1 MNIKLIKRNTNMDR
15 KKLSL
20 RIESNNDS
28 VCNRNI
34 NCLTMHK
41 LKKMVI
47 ISLTL
52 DKTKIMN
59 KIFLILTIFLGF
71 TLNSFSQDLSQPKG
85 GGTLDIVLISPDD
98 GYSIMNFEGQIS
110 GYGSVFVKFKV
121 SSINT
126 SKTSGTLDGQARTI
140 LEDGTLITSPV
151 KGTWK
156 RNGELMKFYFTD
168 AINNG
173 AMNFVMWD
181 VKLLEKKA
189 EVKYFELHGSD
200 N

>member
-1 MNIKLIKRNTNMDR
+1 MKNIIF
-15 KKLSL
+15 
-20 RIESNNDS
+20 
-28 VCNRNI
+28 
-34 NCLTMHK
+34 
-41 LKKMVI
+41 I
-47 ISLTL
+47 ISLF
-52 DKTKIMN
+52 
-59 KIFLILTIFLGF
+59 FLI
-71 TLNSFSQDLSQPKG
+71 NSYSQDLSQPKG
-85 GGTLDIVLISPDD
+85 GGTLDIVLVSPGE

-121 SSINT
+121 SSINS
-126 SKTSGTLDGQARTI
+126 SKTSGTLDGQGRTI
-140 LEDGTLITSPV
+140 LEDGTLITTPL

-181 VKLLEKKA
+181 VKLLDKKA
-189 EVKYFELHGSD
+189 VVQYFELHGSD

>member
-1 MNIKLIKRNTNMDR
+1 MKNIFL
-15 KKLSL
+15 L
-20 RIESNNDS
+20 
-28 VCNRNI
+28 
-34 NCLTMHK
+34 LT
-41 LKKMVI
+41 
-47 ISLTL
+47 ISLA
-52 DKTKIMN
+52 
-59 KIFLILTIFLGF
+59 F

-85 GGTLDIVLISPDD
+85 GGTLDIVLISPND

-121 SSINT
+121 SSIT
-126 SKTSGTLDGQARTI
+126 SSKTSGTLDGHGRTI
-140 LEDGTLITSPV
+140 LEDGTLITTPL

-156 RNGELMKFYFTD
+156 RNGGLMKFYFTD

-189 EVKYFELHGSD
+189 EVKYFELHGSE

>member
-1 MNIKLIKRNTNMDR
+1 M
-15 KKLSL
+15 KKIL
-20 RIESNNDS
+20 
-28 VCNRNI
+28 
-34 NCLTMHK
+34 
-41 LKKMVI
+41 
-47 ISLTL
+47 
-52 DKTKIMN
+52 
-59 KIFLILTIFLGF
+59 LILTVSLSF
-71 TLNSFSQDLSQPKG
+71 TFNSFSQDLSQPKG

-98 GYSIMNFEGQIS
+98 GHSIMNFEGQIS

-121 SSINT
+121 SSIST
-126 SKTSGTLDGQARTI
+126 SKTNGTLDGQGRTI
-140 LEDGTLITSPV
+140 LEDGTLITTPL

-173 AMNFVMWD
+173 AINFVMWD

-200 N
+200 S

>member
-1 MNIKLIKRNTNMDR
+1 MNIKLIKRKTNMDR

-20 RIESNNDS
+20 MIESNNDS

-34 NCLTMHK
+34 NCLTMYK

-59 KIFLILTIFLGF
+59 KIFLILTIFLSF

-121 SSINT
+121 SS
-126 SKTSGTLDGQARTI
+126 TLDGQARTI

-200 N
+200 S

>member
-1 MNIKLIKRNTNMDR
+1 MKNLIF
-15 KKLSL
+15 
-20 RIESNNDS
+20 
-28 VCNRNI
+28 
-34 NCLTMHK
+34 
-41 LKKMVI
+41 I
-47 ISLTL
+47 ISLF
-52 DKTKIMN
+52 
-59 KIFLILTIFLGF
+59 FLI
-71 TLNSFSQDLSQPKG
+71 NSYSQDLSQPKG
-85 GGTLDIVLISPDD
+85 GGTLDIVLVSPGD

-121 SSINT
+121 SSINS
-126 SKTSGTLDGQARTI
+126 SKTSGTLDGQGRTI
-140 LEDGTLITSPV
+140 LEDGTLITTPL

-181 VKLLEKKA
+181 VKLFDKKA
-189 EVKYFELHGSD
+189 VVQYFELHGSD

>member
-1 MNIKLIKRNTNMDR
+1 M
-15 KKLSL
+15 KKIFLL
-20 RIESNNDS
+20 
-28 VCNRNI
+28 
-34 NCLTMHK
+34 L
-41 LKKMVI
+41 L
-47 ISLTL
+47 ISLT
-52 DKTKIMN
+52 
-59 KIFLILTIFLGF
+59 F
-71 TLNSFSQDLSQPKG
+71 TFNSYSQDLSQPKG
-85 GGTLDIVLISPDD
+85 GGTLDIVLVSPGD

-126 SKTSGTLDGQARTI
+126 SKTSGTLDGQGRTI
-140 LEDGTLITSPV
+140 LEDGTLISTPL

-189 EVKYFELHGSD
+189 EVKYFELHSAD

>member
-1 MNIKLIKRNTNMDR
+1 M
-15 KKLSL
+15 KKIFLL
-20 RIESNNDS
+20 
-28 VCNRNI
+28 
-34 NCLTMHK
+34 L
-41 LKKMVI
+41 L
-47 ISLTL
+47 ISLT
-52 DKTKIMN
+52 
-59 KIFLILTIFLGF
+59 F
-71 TLNSFSQDLSQPKG
+71 TFNSYSQDLSQPKG

-126 SKTSGTLDGQARTI
+126 SKTSGTLDGQGRTI
-140 LEDGTLITSPV
+140 LEDGTLITTPL

-181 VKLLEKKA
+181 VKLLDKKA
-189 EVKYFELHGSD
+189 EVKYFELHSQE